1 VLKDDTGRPSPL
13 PPRRAFLGWSGVA
26 LAGLT
31 LAACSSGSSGSTGG
45 TSTLKIIHANGSPL
59 LLWSVSYLAEDL
71 GYYKDEG
78 LTVQRTYLG
87 GGPPAA
93 AALIAGSGTED
104 LSSPGELLRLTGKG
118 QKLKVLMAH
127 TTTEP
132 EIFLL
137 SKAKAAELGVTAGS
151 DQQTRRAALSRIKNG
166 KYGITAAGSETDGLT
181 RMALKQAGLDPD
193 RDAQLLPLQSG
204 ANCLAALGNGR
215 IDGFMSLSPIAETAI
230 LQTGAVPLLQNA
242 KGDIKGG
249 QLLQGQCVQVRGS
262 DVASNRDMFAA
273 MIRADVRALRSVVQ
287 DPDSAR
293 DLLRKTR
300 FSSVAASVWPTAWE
314 HTAAAW
320 GSPYIAAANMA
331 SWVNAGLIS
340 GVTSASQINFSDVID
355 MTFVEEAVKSLGWNP
370 PTPPS

>member
-1 VLKDDTGRPSPL
+1 VLPS
-13 PPRRAFLGWSGVA
+13 RRTFLGWSGAA

-31 LAACSSGSSGSTGG
+31 LAACSSDPSGSTSK
-45 TSTLKIIHANGSPL
+45 TSTLTIIHANGSPL

-93 AALIAGSGTED
+93 ASLIAGSGTED

-127 TTTEP
+127 TNTEP

-137 SKAKAAELGVTAGS
+137 SKAKAAGIGVTADS
-151 DQQTRRAALSRIKNG
+151 DQQTRQAALGRIKNG
-166 KYGITAAGSETDGLT
+166 KYGITAVGSETDGLT
-181 RMALKQAGLDPD
+181 RMALKQAGVNPD
-193 RDAQLLPLQSG
+193 QDAQLLPLQSG
-204 ANCLAALGNGR
+204 ANCLAALANGR
-215 IDGFMSLSPIAETAI
+215 IDGFMSLSPVAETAT

-242 KGDIKGG
+242 KGDINGG

-262 DVASNRDMFAA
+262 DVDANRDMFAA
-273 MIRADVRALRSVVQ
+273 MIRADVRALHSAVQ

-300 FSSVAASVWPTAWE
+300 FSSVPVSVWPAAWE

-320 GSPYIAAANMA
+320 GSPYIAAASMTG
-331 SWVNAGLIS
+331 WINAGLVA
-340 GVTSASQINFSDVID
+340 GVTSASEINVSDVID
-355 MTFVEEAVKSLGWNP
+355 MTFVDQAVKSLGWK
-370 PTPPS
+370 PTPPPS